1 MSIKPILF
9 NTEMVQANLDGR
21 KNNTRRIMKPQPVD
35 TEYCNHEMVTFN
47 DMLPGYYDGDYT
59 CACRKCGYGVGP
71 SGESV
76 FKPPYVPGDILYARE
91 TWRVR
96 NVFGDIARGN
106 RTAEIEFKAGGDTI
120 CVPAFGYTPSYGA
133 WKPSIH
139 MPKEAARLFLL
150 VKNVRVERLQDI
162 DEEGAKAEGA
172 NFCNGKHVGI
182 EEKMR
187 RSAVERFSD
196 IWNGTIKPADID
208 LYGWDAN
215 PWVWVFEYERCEKP
229 VEVNCNG

>member
-1 MSIKPILF
+1 M
-9 NTEMVQANLDGR
+9 
-21 KNNTRRIMKPQPVD
+21 
-35 TEYCNHEMVTFN
+35 
-47 DMLPGYYDGDYT
+47 
-59 CACRKCGYGVGP
+59 
-71 SGESV
+71 
-76 FKPPYVPGDILYARE
+76 
-91 TWRVR
+91 
-96 NVFGDIARGN
+96 FGDIARGN

-196 IWNGTIKPADID
+196 IWNSTIKPADID

-215 PWVWVFEYERCEKP
+215 PWVWVIEYERCKKP
-229 VEVNCNG
+229 VEVSCNG